1 VLKIN
6 LARILIGLVFFVN
19 LQCALVFLLWPDK
32 YAGSFELSGVPGE
45 AMLRGLGVLFIMWN
59 IPYAVA
65 LWNPIRYRLVLWI
78 AVAMQAV
85 GLLGETLIAI
95 SIPVEHIDIRS
106 AIARFVFF
114 DAIGL
119 ILLLA
124 AAWLSKK
131 DNQSSG

>member
-1 VLKIN
+1 MKIN
-6 LARILIGLVFFVN
+6 LARVLVGIVFFIN
-19 LQCALVFLLWPDK
+19 IQCALAFLLWPGK
-32 YAGSFELSGVPGE
+32 LSGSFELSGVPGE

-59 IPYAVA
+59 VPYAVA
-65 LWNPIRYRLVLWI
+65 LWNPVRYLMVLWI
-78 AVAMQAV
+78 AVAMQAI
-85 GLLGETLIAI
+85 GLVGETFIAI

-131 DNQSSG
+131 DNQSSS

>member
-1 VLKIN
+1 MKIN
-6 LARILIGLVFFVN
+6 LARVLVGIVFFIN
-19 LQCALVFLLWPDK
+19 IQCALAFLLWPGK

-59 IPYAVA
+59 VPYAVA
-65 LWNPIRYRLVLWI
+65 LWNPVRYLMVLWI
-78 AVAMQAV
+78 AVAMQAI
-85 GLLGETLIAI
+85 GLVGETFIAI

-131 DNQSSG
+131 DNQSSS

>member
-1 VLKIN
+1 
-6 LARILIGLVFFVN
+6 
-19 LQCALVFLLWPDK
+19 
-32 YAGSFELSGVPGE
+32 
-45 AMLRGLGVLFIMWN
+45 MLRGLGVLFIMWN